1 MECMCFEVKNGD
13 GPRVVV
19 GQEKGGDRGVDH
31 IGSGVNAAFETTDV
45 VPELDFNF
53 LHQTLH
59 KRK

>member
-1 MECMCFEVKNGD
+1 LKLKTGM

>member
-1 MECMCFEVKNGD
+1 MRFEVKRGG

-19 GQEKGGDRGVDH
+19 GQEMGGDRGVDH
-31 IGSGVNAAFETTDV
+31 IGSGVNAALQSTYV

-59 KRK
+59 KWK